1 MNPEQMIAD
10 LESKARQLQQRSQ
23 QMQEQIQH
31 ASSTVTSPNEAVTV
45 RVAPNGALQH
55 IEFSPTAMR
64 LTHVQLSQLVMQT
77 VQKAQVQAAE
87 QVASIVEPEF
97 GGTEAM
103 DFMRSFIPQQEEE
116 EPPPPQE
123 DGQVMREVSWDSP
136 AQKPTS
142 SPARPQRPQDDDED
156 GFGSVLR

>member
-1 MNPEQMIAD
+1 MNPERMIAD
-10 LESKARQLQQRSQ
+10 LESRAQQLQHRSQ
-23 QMQEQIQH
+23 QMQEQIQQ

-55 IEFSPTAMR
+55 IEFSPAATR
-64 LTHVQLSQLVMQT
+64 LTHVQLGQLVMQT

-103 DFMRSFIPQQEEE
+103 DFLRSFIPQQEDED
-116 EPPPPQE
+116 PPPAQE
-123 DGQVMREVSWDSP
+123 EGQVMREVSWNAP
-136 AQKPTS
+136 AQKPA
-142 SPARPQRPQDDDED
+142 PLQRPVEDDED

>member
-10 LESKARQLQQRSQ
+10 LESKAQQLQQRSQ

-31 ASSTVTSPNEAVTV
+31 ASSTITSPNEAVTV
-45 RVAPNGALQH
+45 QVAPNGALQH
-55 IEFSPTAMR
+55 IEFSATAMR
-64 LTHVQLSQLVMQT
+64 LTHVQLGQLVMQT
-77 VQKAQVQAAE
+77 VQKAQIQAAE

-103 DFMRSFIPQQEEE
+103 DFLRSFIPQPEEE
-116 EPPPPQE
+116 EAPPPPAE
-123 DGQVMREVSWDSP
+123 GQVMREVSWNEP
-136 AQKPTS
+136 APKPQ
-142 SPARPQRPQDDDED
+142 PKPQRPADDDED